1 MRKVLKWTL
10 LGLLTAVLAGVAVIG
25 IVYWRYAP
33 DLPPVTAL
41 REVQLQ
47 VPLRILSADGKLIAS
62 FGEMRRT
69 PKTIDEIP
77 LVVRQAFVA
86 VEDERFYDHPGIDLL
101 GISRAALEYV
111 QRGGEYGSGGSTI
124 TQQVARNFFL
134 SPEKRLERKIK
145 EIFLALKIERVLSK
159 DEILALYLNKIFLGQ
174 RAYGVAAA
182 AQVYYGKSLEQLTVA
197 EAAMLAAL
205 PQAPSR
211 RNPVSDP
218 DGATERRNLVLDRML
233 GNGFIDQAT
242 HDAAT
247 AERDHAKV
255 HVPPIELSAPYVAE
269 LARLE
274 AEKVLGREQLD
285 RGYVVYTTLRAADQ
299 EAANRGLTQSLLAYD
314 RRHGWR
320 GAESR
325 IPVDGIDEATLLTQL
340 RAVLPLPTM
349 EAALVMSVSAEQAD
363 LLLSDGSRAPLL
375 LEGVR
380 WARRHLDADRVGP
393 TPKRMADVLAPGD
406 VIRLSRNEDG
416 SLQLTQAPKAEA
428 AFVALDPEDG
438 AVRAMTGG
446 FSFGRS
452 SFNRATQS
460 NRPPGSSFKPF
471 IYSAALERGYTPA
484 SIINDAP
491 LVFAEGNQVWAP
503 ENDNSRFGG
512 PTRLREALVTS
523 RNLVSVR
530 VLDDIGVRFARR
542 HIERMGFPAES
553 LHPNLSLALGTN
565 AAPPILMAQGYA
577 VFANGGFLVHPY
589 LVARIVDANGQDVYV
604 ADPPRACRGCPQR
617 LELDMRFVEQQ
628 ERERAAEAAL
638 AEADATTPMTEAET
652 VSLLAPV
659 ADAGPPLD
667 PVDRGQPTRIDGVH
681 LAARAID
688 EQNAYLISSMLL
700 DVVRRGTGRA
710 AATALNRGDIGGK
723 TGTTNDFR
731 DAWFSGI
738 APGLAASAWVGF
750 DDFSPLGEGE
760 FGGRAA
766 LPIWIEFMQVALA
779 EVPETLPMQPV
790 GITTAR
796 INRYNGLLTA
806 PGDPSAIDEVFR
818 AEDLDRLGSS
828 ASVDNSSSADPFDV
842 F

>member
-1 MRKVLKWTL
+1 MRRLLKWTL
-10 LGLLTAVLAGVAVIG
+10 LGLLTAVLGGAAVIG
-25 IVYWRYAP
+25 LVYWRYAP
-33 DLPPVTAL
+33 DLPPVATL

-69 PKTIDEIP
+69 PKRIEEIP
-77 LVVRQAFVA
+77 LIVRQAFVA
-86 VEDERFYDHPGIDLL
+86 VEDERFYDHPGIDLM

-145 EIFLALKIERVLSK
+145 EIFLALKIERALSK

-182 AQVYYGKSLEQLTVA
+182 AQVYYGKELEGLSVA

-218 DGATERRNLVLDRML
+218 TGATVRRNLVLGRML
-233 GNGFIDQAT
+233 SNGFIDQAT
-242 HDAAT
+242 HDAAV
-247 AERDHAKV
+247 AEIDRARV

-269 LARLE
+269 MARLE
-274 AEKVLGREQLD
+274 VEQILGREQLD
-285 RGYVVYTTLRAADQ
+285 RGYVVYTTVRSADQ
-299 EAANRGLTQSLLAYD
+299 EAANRGLTQALLAYD

-320 GAESR
+320 GPEAR
-325 IPVDGIDEATLLTQL
+325 IELDDSPDATLLAQL
-340 RAVLPLPTM
+340 RSVLPLPGM
-349 EAALVMSVSAEQAD
+349 EAALVMSVASDSSE
-363 LLLSDGSRAPLL
+363 LLLGDGQRATLPLA
-375 LEGVR
+375 GMR
-380 WARRHLDADRVGP
+380 WARRHIDADRVGP
-393 TPKRMADVLAPGD
+393 TPTRAADVLSAGD
-406 VIRLSRNEDG
+406 VVRITRAEEG
-416 SLQLTQAPKAEA
+416 AIQLTQAPRAEA

-446 FSFGRS
+446 FSFARS
-452 SFNRATQS
+452 SFNRVTQS
-460 NRPPGSSFKPF
+460 NRQPGSSFKPF

-491 LVFAEGNQVWAP
+491 LVFTEGNQVWAP
-503 ENDNSRFGG
+503 DNDNSRFGG

-542 HIERMGFPAES
+542 HIERMGFPPGS
-553 LHPNLSLALGTN
+553 LHPNLSLALGSN
-565 AAPPILMAQGYA
+565 ATPPMLMAQGYA
-577 VFANGGFLVHPY
+577 IFANGGFLVHPY
-589 LVARIVDANGQDVYV
+589 LVARIVDAQGNEVHV

-628 ERERAAEAAL
+628 QRERAAEARL
-638 AEADATTPMTEAET
+638 AEADGEDQELTT
-652 VSLLAPV
+652 VSLLTPV
-659 ADAGPPLD
+659 ADASADLE

-710 AATALNRGDIGGK
+710 AANALGRNDLGGK

-750 DDFSPLGEGE
+750 DDYASLGNGE

-766 LPIWIEFMQVALA
+766 LPIWIEFMRVAL
-779 EVPETLPMQPV
+779 EGVPETLPEQPV

-796 INRYNGLLTA
+796 INRHNGLLTA

-828 ASVDNSSSADPFDV
+828 SGVESTTAADPFDV

>member
-1 MRKVLKWTL
+1 MRRLLKWTL
-10 LGLLTAVLAGVAVIG
+10 LGLLTALVGGAAVIG
-25 IVYWRYAP
+25 LVYWRYAP
-33 DLPPVTAL
+33 DLPPVATL

-77 LVVRQAFVA
+77 PMVRQAFVA
-86 VEDERFYDHPGIDLL
+86 VEDERFYDHPGIDVL

-182 AQVYYGKSLEQLTVA
+182 AQVYYGKTLDQLSVA

-218 DGATERRNLVLDRML
+218 TGATARRNHVLGRML
-233 GNGFIDQAT
+233 ANGFIDQAT
-242 HDAAT
+242 HDAAINEPDR
-247 AERDHAKV
+247 ARV

-274 AEKVLGREQLD
+274 AEQILGREALD
-285 RGYVVYTTLRAADQ
+285 RGYVVYTTVRAVDQ
-299 EAANRGLTQSLLAYD
+299 EAANRGLTEALLNYD

-320 GAESR
+320 GAETR
-325 IPVDGIDEATLLTQL
+325 IVLEDGQETVWLSQL
-340 RAVLPLPTM
+340 RAVLPLPGM
-349 EAALVMSVSAEQAD
+349 EAALVIRSEAETAE
-363 LLLSDGSRAPLL
+363 LLLGDGSRVSLPLA
-375 LEGVR
+375 GVR

-393 TPKRMADVLAPGD
+393 TPSRVSDVLSPGD
-406 VIRLSRNEDG
+406 VIRVAREEDG
-416 SLQLTQAPKAEA
+416 SLRLTQAPKAEA

-446 FSFGRS
+446 FSFARS

-491 LVFAEGNQVWAP
+491 LVFTEGNQVWAP
-503 ENDNSRFGG
+503 DNDNSKFGG

-542 HIERMGFPAES
+542 HIERMGFPPDS

-577 VFANGGFLVHPY
+577 IFANGGFLVHPY
-589 LVARIVDANGQDVYV
+589 LVARIVDAQGQDVHV

-628 ERERAAEAAL
+628 QRERAAEAAM
-638 AEADATTPMTEAET
+638 AEAEAEPEDRELST

-659 ADAGPPLD
+659 DNAAPVEA
-667 PVDRGQPTRIDGVH
+667 VDRGQPTRIDGVH

-700 DVVRRGTGRA
+700 DVVRRGTGRS
-710 AATALNRGDIGGK
+710 AATALGRNDLGGK

-750 DDFSPLGEGE
+750 DDFSPLGNGE
-760 FGGRAA
+760 FGGRTA
-766 LPIWIEFMQVALA
+766 LPIWIEFMRVAL
-779 EVPETLPMQPV
+779 EGVPETPLQQPV

-796 INRYNGLLTA
+796 INRSNGLLTA

-818 AEDLDRLGSS
+818 VEDLERLGSTTGI
-828 ASVDNSSSADPFDV
+828 VDPGAADPFDV

>member
-1 MRKVLKWTL
+1 MRRLLKWTL
-10 LGLLTAVLAGVAVIG
+10 LGLLTALLFGVAAIG
-25 IVYWRYAP
+25 VVYWRYAP
-33 DLPPVTAL
+33 DLPPVAML

-77 LVVRQAFVA
+77 QIVRQAFVA

-182 AQVYYGKSLEQLTVA
+182 AQVYYGKALDELSVA

-218 DGATERRNLVLDRML
+218 LGATTRRNHVLGRML
-233 GNGFIDQAT
+233 ANGFIDQAT
-242 HDAAT
+242 HDAAA
-247 AERDHAKV
+247 AEADRARV

-274 AEKVLGREQLD
+274 AEQILGREALD
-285 RGYVVYTTLRAADQ
+285 RGYVVYTTVRSVDQ
-299 EAANRGLTQSLLAYD
+299 EAANRGLIQTLLAYD

-320 GAESR
+320 GAEMR
-325 IPVDGIDEATLLTQL
+325 IPLEDGQEATLLTQL
-340 RAVLPLPTM
+340 RSVLPLPGM
-349 EAALVMSVSAEQAD
+349 EAALVMSVANDHAEI
-363 LLLSDGSRAPLL
+363 LLGNGDRATLPLAAL
-375 LEGVR
+375 R

-393 TPKRMADVLAPGD
+393 TPTRVSDVLSPGD
-406 VIRLSRNEDG
+406 VIRVRAAEDG
-416 SLQLTQAPKAEA
+416 LQLTQAPKAEA

-446 FSFGRS
+446 FSFARS

-491 LVFAEGNQVWAP
+491 LVFTDGNQVWAP
-503 ENDNSRFGG
+503 DNDNSRFGG

-577 VFANGGFLVHPY
+577 IFANGGFLVHPY
-589 LVARIVDANGQDVYV
+589 LVARIVDAQGNEVHV

-628 ERERAAEAAL
+628 QREQAAEAAL
-638 AEADATTPMTEAET
+638 AQAEANPEELTA

-659 ADAGPPLD
+659 ADAGPQLD

-681 LAARAID
+681 LAARAIS

-700 DVVRRGTGRA
+700 DVVRRGTGRS
-710 AATALNRGDIGGK
+710 AATALGRDDLGGK

-750 DDFSPLGEGE
+750 DDFSPLGNGE

-766 LPIWIEFMQVALA
+766 LPIWIEFMRVALDG
-779 EVPETLPMQPV
+779 VPETPLQQPV

-796 INRYNGLLTA
+796 ISKHNGLLTS
-806 PGDPSAIDEVFR
+806 PGDPSAIEEVFR
-818 AEDLDRLGSS
+818 AEDLDRLGTTTGVESTTT
-828 ASVDNSSSADPFDV
+828 NDPFDV

>member
-1 MRKVLKWTL
+1 MRRLLKWTL
-10 LGLLTAVLAGVAVIG
+10 LGLLTVLLGGVAVISL
-25 IVYWRYAP
+25 VYWRLAP
-33 DLPPVTAL
+33 ELPPVAAL

-47 VPLRILSADGKLIAS
+47 VPLRVLSADGKLIAS

-69 PKTIDEIP
+69 PKSIDEIP
-77 LVVRQAFVA
+77 VLVRQAFVA

-182 AQVYYGKSLEQLTVA
+182 AQVYYGKALEELSVA

-218 DGATERRNLVLDRML
+218 DGATTRRNLVLGRML
-233 GNGFIDQAT
+233 TNGFIDQAT
-242 HDAAT
+242 HDAAV
-247 AERDHAKV
+247 AEVDRARV

-269 LARLE
+269 LARIE
-274 AEKVLGREQLD
+274 AEQILGRDVLD
-285 RGYVVYTTLRAADQ
+285 RGYVVYTTVRSIDQ
-299 EAANRGLTQSLLAYD
+299 EAANRGLTQALLNYD

-320 GAESR
+320 GAEGR
-325 IPVDGIDEATLLTQL
+325 IALDDGPEAAWLSQL
-340 RAVLPLPTM
+340 RTALPLPGM
-349 EAALVMSVSAEQAD
+349 EVALVLQSSAEHAE
-363 LLLSDGSRAPLL
+363 LLLADGNRGRLSLAA
-375 LEGVR
+375 VR
-380 WARRHLDADRVGP
+380 WARRHLDADRIGP
-393 TPKRMADVLAPGD
+393 APTRVSDVLSPGD
-406 VIRLSRNEDG
+406 VIRVSAGEDG
-416 SLQLTQAPKAEA
+416 LQLTQAPKAEA

-491 LVFAEGNQVWAP
+491 LVFTDGKQVWAP
-503 ENDNSRFGG
+503 DNDNSKFGG

-542 HIERMGFPAES
+542 HIERMGFPAAS

-565 AAPPILMAQGYA
+565 AAPPVLMAQGYA
-577 VFANGGFLVHPY
+577 IFANGGFLVHPY
-589 LVARIVDANGQDVYV
+589 LVARIVDAQGKEVHV

-628 ERERAAEAAL
+628 QRERAAEAAL
-638 AEADATTPMTEAET
+638 AEADSSGEELTA

-659 ADAGPPLD
+659 ADAGPVLD

-681 LAARAID
+681 LAARAIS

-700 DVVRRGTGRA
+700 DVVQRGTGRA
-710 AATALNRGDIGGK
+710 AATALGRNDLGGK

-750 DDFSPLGEGE
+750 DDFSPLGNGE

-766 LPIWIEFMQVALA
+766 LPIWIEFMRVAL
-779 EVPETLPMQPV
+779 EGVPPTPLQQPV

-796 INRYNGLLTA
+796 ISRHNGLLTS
-806 PGDPSAIDEVFR
+806 PGDPSAIEEVFR
-818 AEDLDRLGSS
+818 AEDLDRLGTTTGVESTTT
-828 ASVDNSSSADPFDV
+828 ADPFDV